1 MIWLIIIAALAIIPF
16 WLKNRKLYKEWI
28 SDPFIPRMVQMYNTL
43 HRTPLE
49 PSENFRDYT
58 ANLILK
64 FAIFVVVILIQNAV
78 AAASPFWG
86 TTIVGLYTLAL
97 CFARWVYRE
106 RGRAFSQMSDE
117 FVPAFFRIYEAC
129 QCMPTYQ
136 TICYVLMWIGFI
148 ITVLVS

>member
-28 SDPFIPRMVQMYNTL
+28 SDLFASRMVQVYNTL

-64 FAIFVVVILIQNAV
+64 FVIFVVLLLIQNAV
-78 AAASPFWG
+78 VATSSFWG
-86 TTIVGLYTLAL
+86 TTIIGLYTLAL
-97 CFARWVYRE
+97 CFARWVYKKRSQ
-106 RGRAFSQMSDE
+106 AMTQMSDE
-117 FVPAFFRIYEAC
+117 FARVFYSIYEASRC
-129 QCMPTYQ
+129 IPTYQ

-148 ITVLVS
+148 ITVWVS